1 MYIPVTRSMKTGV
14 FRGPKAWLGIVVAYL
29 WTHKILVFYP
39 LDIGFDVQICI
50 THFQD
55 NNTAWGALTALF
67 IMLPNIIKFI
77 AVLWTETEISGKER
91 IIKASKYLFFL
102 HLMTFYK

>member
-1 MYIPVTRSMKTGV
+1 MKTGV
-14 FRGPKAWLGIVVAYL
+14 FRDPKTWFGIVVAYL

-50 THFQD
+50 SHFQD
-55 NNTAWGALTALF
+55 NNTSWSALTALF

-77 AVLWTETEISGKER
+77 AVILIENETSGKER
-91 IIKASKYLFFL
+91 IIKASQYLFFL
-102 HLMTFYK
+102 HFMTYYK